1 MQYKPPLELSH
12 YPDHATQI
20 NSSIIWLH
28 GLGADGH
35 DFAPIA
41 HYLLRPDAFPNTRF
55 VLPHA
60 PAMPV
65 TRNNGYIMPAWYD
78 VYGITPISK
87 EDAAGIKQSQQYI
100 EQLIDQEIK
109 RGIPSNRIV
118 LAGFS
123 QGGAIA
129 LHCAIRYSRP
139 LAAVLA
145 LSTYLPLKSSVGIEK
160 NAANFQTPIFMAHG
174 VYDDIIHLEMAQS
187 SRDELVMQQYAV
199 HWHEYPMAHSV
210 SNEEIAD
217 IEQFLHQVLD

>member
-160 NAANFQTPIFMAHG
+160 MRPTFKPPSLWHTGYMTTSFIWKWQSHRAMNWSCSNMPYTGMSIPWHILSVMKRLRILNNFYIKF
-174 VYDDIIHLEMAQS
+174 
-187 SRDELVMQQYAV
+187 
-199 HWHEYPMAHSV
+199 
-210 SNEEIAD
+210 
-217 IEQFLHQVLD
+217 